1 LGTKSRESVRRAEYD
16 ALRNV
21 VVLLRNRAGLSQR
34 ELSRILGMP
43 HTHIA
48 RVEGGTRTLDI
59 VEFLDI
65 LEKVGADPLQ
75 AMSELMNEISA
86 CRSKSE

>member
-1 LGTKSRESVRRAEYD
+1 
-16 ALRNV
+16 
-21 VVLLRNRAGLSQR
+21 
-34 ELSRILGMP
+34 MP